1 MKILVIVLALALVIG
16 CGTTVSV
23 ENPVSSP
30 DTECKKYIDIADA
43 IVKRNDALEAYGRYT
58 EYGQNE
64 EEEAEFDR
72 EASWGERYERALFK
86 YNYDEAKANY
96 EALLSAAGIA
106 DEEALKEALK
116 GCY

>member
-43 IVKRNDALEAYGRYT
+43 IVKRNDALEAT
-58 EYGQNE
+58 EGTQSMARMKRKKQNLIE
-64 EEEAEFDR
+64 KQVGARDMNELYSNITMMKQKR
-72 EASWGERYERALFK
+72 IMRHY
-86 YNYDEAKANY
+86 
-96 EALLSAAGIA
+96 
-106 DEEALKEALK
+106 
-116 GCY
+116 